1 MLNDFLKGKTQHE
14 QKIRAPSDALLLKGH
29 TVKSDS
35 INEFKGKNKPLEYK
49 GNQ

>member
-1 MLNDFLKGKTQHE
+1 MSGKC
-14 QKIRAPSDALLLKGH
+14 RAPNDALLLKGH
-29 TVKSDS
+29 TVKLDS

>member
-1 MLNDFLKGKTQHE
+1 MSGKC
-14 QKIRAPSDALLLKGH
+14 RVPNDALLLKGH
-29 TVKSDS
+29 TVKLDS